1 MDNVQGFPGTGVASR
16 PYYAGYV
23 NQSAISAGGTNVE
36 AVKLQLASGF
46 PMKVT
51 HYRICFFPALDTDST
66 FELRDNSND
75 VSVVQAGTPLGAL
88 GVCFVRNAPPD
99 LWIPLDP
106 MPVMRDG
113 NTWVLKVTNPTV
125 AIPQFQLGLVLRGQL
140 LYK

>member
-1 MDNVQGFPGTGVASR
+1 MNNSR
-16 PYYAGYV
+16 PYYVGFV
-23 NQSAISAGGTNVE
+23 NQSAIPAGGSQVE
-36 AVKLQLASGF
+36 AVKVALVAGF

-75 VSVVQAGTPLGAL
+75 VSVVQPGTPLGCL

-106 MPVMRDG
+106 QPVMRDST
-113 NTWVLKVTNPTV
+113 TWILKLTNPTV
-125 AIPQFQLGLVLRGQL
+125 AVPQYQLGLVLRGQL
-140 LYK
+140 MYG